1 MRKPQVVIIYT
12 TTKDVKE
19 AKKIGK
25 TLVDRKLAACVN
37 IIPKMNS
44 VYRWKGSVEEAKEAV
59 LLVKTTDSNV
69 EKVKKSI
76 VKMHSYELPCILVFP
91 VESGLGSYLKY
102 IVDNSKN

>member
-1 MRKPQVVIIYT
+1 MRKLQVVIIYT

-25 TLVDRKLAACVN
+25 ALVDRKLAACVN

-44 VYRWKGSVEEAKEAV
+44 VYRWKGSVEEAEEV
-59 LLVKTTDSNV
+59 ILLVKTTDNNV

-76 VKMHSYELPCILVFP
+76 LKMHSYELPCILVFP
-91 VESGLGSYLKY
+91 ATSGLDKYLKY
-102 IVDNSKN
+102 IVDGSRN